1 MFKGAY
7 PEIIDKYMDK
17 IPKSKAFGDA
27 LAVLIN
33 EKKQENKNGEQE
45 KKTNKTTK

>member
-33 EKKQENKNGEQE
+33 ENRKE
-45 KKTNKTTK
+45 